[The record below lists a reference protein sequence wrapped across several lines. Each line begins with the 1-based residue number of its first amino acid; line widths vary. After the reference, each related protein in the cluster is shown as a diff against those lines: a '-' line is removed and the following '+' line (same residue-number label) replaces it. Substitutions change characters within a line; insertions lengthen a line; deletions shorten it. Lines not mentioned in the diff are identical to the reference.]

1 MAVTTHEVVKPE
13 AIAGAFVTG
22 LQDELVLL
30 NTFKRFDA
38 AEFLG
43 KAGDKI
49 TKRIPGTL
57 PARSWGFRNDRRRPL
72 EVDQYTET
80 KVDMKV
86 EADWLYSAVE
96 MTPEQQQFDFGGS
109 WGDLFNLQTE
119 AIARRAEGLAETQI
133 LNAPYELVQP
143 LSVDP
148 AQIKAQHDLGRSHIF
163 NQLVALRAKL
173 KRMRAPGQQYT
184 LIAGANIIS
193 ELTVDAKLIKNQGTG
208 DGALANA
215 TVGTIAGFNVVEGPY
230 TLDPDEAYLYSS
242 DAFLF
247 WNAAPIR
254 PQGASKYATA
264 NKNGISMSWI
274 QDYEASYVIDRSIF
288 ATWHAWNYTK
298 DFVSLESTDTGRRFT
313 SPEDYFVRG
322 AKLVLE
328 TTAGERADEVREP
341 GDGKGDTPGSEADSF
356 LAKLYK
362 NQRQD
367 DTVDEGLFM
376 PPHLRNGA
384 ETQNAAPVVSDKV
397 PGVTP

>member
-1 MAVTTHEVVKPE
+1 MC
-13 AIAGAFVTG
+13 I
-22 LQDELVLL
+22 
-30 NTFKRFDA
+30 R
-38 AEFLG
+38 
-43 KAGDKI
+43 
-49 TKRIPGTL
+49 
-57 PARSWGFRNDRRRPL
+57 DR
-72 EVDQYTET
+72 
-80 KVDMKV
+80 
-86 EADWLYSAVE
+86 
-96 MTPEQQQFDFGGS
+96 
-109 WGDLFNLQTE
+109 
-119 AIARRAEGLAETQI
+119 AETQI